1 VGRLAELASRSGMRE
16 FVVRA
21 QSHRAV
27 LGDQAAAQAVP
38 WLAKEIDNPALSAF
52 LAERHGG

>member
-1 VGRLAELASRSGMRE
+1 MRE

-27 LGDQAAAQAVP
+27 LGDEAAAQTVP
-38 WLAKEIDNPALSAF
+38 WLAKEIDNPALEAF
-52 LAERHGG
+52 LAQRDAG

>member
-1 VGRLAELASRSGMRE
+1 MASRGGLRE

-27 LGDQAAAQAVP
+27 LGDAAAAETMP
-38 WLAKEIDNPALSAF
+38 WLAKDIDNPALNAY
-52 LAERHGG
+52 LARRGQL